1 MTGIGNAYA
10 QGLYSLACE
19 EGVAEEILHQMQA
32 LDESFVKEPDFLRL
46 LSAVNLS
53 KEERCGIIDTVFRNK
68 VHLYVLSFLKILT
81 EKGYASHFHDC
92 YKAYLTQYNEDN
104 GILSVSAV
112 SAVSLSA
119 TQQSKLTEKLASMTG
134 KKISLINRV
143 DPACLGGI
151 RLNYDGKQIDGTVQ
165 NRLEEIRCLLK
176 NTVL

>member
-19 EGVAEEILHQMQA
+19 EGVAEEILQQLQA

-53 KEERCGIIDTVFRNK
+53 KEERCGIVDNVLLNK
-68 VHLYVLSFLKILT
+68 VHIYVLSFLKILT
-81 EKGYASHFHDC
+81 EKGYAGYFHDC
-92 YKAYLTQYNEDN
+92 FKAYLAQYNEDN

-112 SAVSLSA
+112 SAVPLSDA
-119 TQQSKLTEKLASMTG
+119 QKSKLTEKLAAMTG
-134 KKISLINRV
+134 KKISLVNRV
-143 DPACLGGI
+143 DPECLGGI

-165 NRLEEIRCLLK
+165 NRLKEIRCLLK